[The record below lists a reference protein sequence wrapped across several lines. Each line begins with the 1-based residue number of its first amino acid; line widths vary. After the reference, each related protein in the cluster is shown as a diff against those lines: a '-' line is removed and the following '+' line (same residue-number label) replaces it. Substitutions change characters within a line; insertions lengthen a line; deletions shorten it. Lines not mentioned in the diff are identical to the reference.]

1 MNSKSR
7 SLPIFFKRRILNDA
21 CLSKKEKKQN
31 FKNLKQEKK
40 APTAQFYKTNKI

>member
-21 CLSKKEKKQN
+21 CLSKKEKKLN
-31 FKNLKQEKK
+31 FKNLKQEKNG
-40 APTAQFYKTNKI
+40 TDRTILQNK